1 MEDKRG
7 QHGKTSDTST
17 SDGSLQLPEG
27 PAIAFRNLKNAKVRT
42 IKLNKDNHE
51 FYITKFY
58 EIIVFINV
66 FDDKPK
72 LGLQFFSYWQW
83 ILAEVSQR

>member
-42 IKLNKDNHE
+42 IKLRKDN
-51 FYITKFY
+51 Y
-58 EIIVFINV
+58 E
-66 FDDKPK
+66 
-72 LGLQFFSYWQW
+72 L
-83 ILAEVSQR
+83 